1 LTDKRSLEAKVR
13 EVHAG
18 ETSLAYRAMFALREN
33 RPVMATPEKFATWV
47 DGKSRPEG
55 YRLAASFVPDREDAV
70 AVAGFRFLHTLAWG
84 KLLYVDDLVTL
95 PEFRSGGH
103 GDLLMDWLVAE
114 ATRLGCEQLHLDSGH
129 HRHGAHRFYLNH
141 GMRIDCHHFSRVLG
155 S

>member
-1 LTDKRSLEAKVR
+1 
-13 EVHAG
+13 
-18 ETSLAYRAMFALREN
+18 MFALRGN
-33 RPVMATPEKFATWV
+33 RPVLATPETFVAWV
-47 DGKSRPEG
+47 DGKARPEG
-55 YRLAASFVPDREDAV
+55 YRLAASFIPAREDAV

-84 KLLYVDDLVTL
+84 KLLYIDDLVTL

-103 GDLLMDWLVAE
+103 GDLLMEWLFAE

-141 GMRIDCHHFSRVLG
+141 GMRIDCHHFSRMLD